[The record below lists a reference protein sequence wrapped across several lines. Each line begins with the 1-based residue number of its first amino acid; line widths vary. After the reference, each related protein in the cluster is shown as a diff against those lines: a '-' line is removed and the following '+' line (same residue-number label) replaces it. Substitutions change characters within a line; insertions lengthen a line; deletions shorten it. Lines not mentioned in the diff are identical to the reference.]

1 MSPHKIYLP
10 FLFNLSLFLLLRF
23 PLYIRVVFPAWEFQT
38 LESTPEN
45 VRNSESE
52 SDVSASDPEEFEN
65 FEDEHDDTDEEK
77 GEEA

>member
-1 MSPHKIYLP
+1 M
-10 FLFNLSLFLLLRF
+10 
-23 PLYIRVVFPAWEFQT
+23 
-38 LESTPEN
+38 ESTPEN